1 MKNCFS
7 EQGHIDTPLND
18 IGEKQA
24 EIAGKALE
32 NVEFNRAYSSDLK
45 RAHKTC
51 QLILEQNK
59 MSSVTANEIIQ
70 DDRIREQSM
79 GNYENT
85 AVIEWIEMAKQA
97 KIDPL
102 EFCPGSTE
110 NNKDVRNRTREFI
123 KSIISQCLRSLLWVQ
138 AKVKVCIIYFQKYA

>member
-1 MKNCFS
+1 MKNCFF

-51 QLILEQNK
+51 QLILDQMK
-59 MSSVTANEIIQ
+59 RLQ
-70 DDRIREQSM
+70 H
-79 GNYENT
+79 
-85 AVIEWIEMAKQA
+85 
-97 KIDPL
+97 
-102 EFCPGSTE
+102 
-110 NNKDVRNRTREFI
+110 
-123 KSIISQCLRSLLWVQ
+123 LRHQQFDL
-138 AKVKVCIIYFQKYA
+138 KNCF